1 MTKIRNVTSN
11 FIFTCLSKELIY
23 SIAMHS
29 KSTRRD
35 KNSKKYYE
43 DKRDTTFPL
52 LNSKHSDEALE
63 IPPQLSTASVQEN
76 GIPLAS
82 SR

>member
-1 MTKIRNVTSN
+1 MINSVV
-11 FIFTCLSKELIY
+11 
-23 SIAMHS
+23 MHS

-63 IPPQLSTASVQEN
+63 IPPQLSTASVPEN